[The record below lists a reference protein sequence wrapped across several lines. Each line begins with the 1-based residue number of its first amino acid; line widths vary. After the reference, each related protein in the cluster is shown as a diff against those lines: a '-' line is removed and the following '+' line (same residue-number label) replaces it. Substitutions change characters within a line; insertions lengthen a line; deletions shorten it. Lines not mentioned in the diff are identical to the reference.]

1 MLKILNSAIKIL
13 YCTVSTVINL
23 SVFTVKAQT
32 LKSAT
37 MKKEKF
43 WKIQK
48 RITLV
53 DICHFRATNLAQAPL
68 QS

>member
-1 MLKILNSAIKIL
+1 
-13 YCTVSTVINL
+13 
-23 SVFTVKAQT
+23 
-32 LKSAT
+32 